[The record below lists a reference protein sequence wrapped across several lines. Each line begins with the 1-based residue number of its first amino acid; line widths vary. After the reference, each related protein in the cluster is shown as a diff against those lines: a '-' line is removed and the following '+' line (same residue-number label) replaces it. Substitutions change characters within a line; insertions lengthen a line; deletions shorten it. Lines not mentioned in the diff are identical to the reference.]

1 MGDAFEQRLE
11 ESRNTPL
18 YGGLTKYQHI
28 ERLGHEDVEGLLD
41 DDVFVQEKLDGA
53 NATVAYVYNPVSLVD
68 ELVIATRNQT
78 ISINGNPRTGF
89 KGLVEYVLNNPGFQ
103 ISGASGW
110 IGWILRGEWL
120 VKHSLNYD
128 ADAFKKFYVFDVQDQ
143 SGSYIHPDTYIP
155 VLTDAG
161 IATVPTLAR
170 VSRPSVDV
178 LTPYSQGLSFLGG
191 ADREG
196 IVVKRYDFVNKW
208 GRTTWGKIVT
218 ADFKEKNK
226 LSFGAAKHDPVELR
240 FVSDRL
246 TETLVMKNVHKTAD
260 EKSESPR
267 VQHMGAVI
275 GRTWHDLLR
284 EELPDWLITTK
295 KQPVFDFQAARK
307 LSDVR
312 TRDVALA
319 YYNGVP
325 SVHTVMETA

>member
-1 MGDAFEQRLE
+1 MDDTFEQRLE

-41 DDVFVQEKLDGA
+41 GAVVVQEKLDGA
-53 NATVAYVYNPVSLVD
+53 NATVAMVDGKLV
-68 ELVIATRNQT
+68 VATRNNT
-78 ISINGNPRTGF
+78 ISVDGSPASGF
-89 KGLVEYVLNNPGFQ
+89 KGLVEYVLAHTGIRALLTGDPT
-103 ISGASGW
+103 
-110 IGWILRGEWL
+110 WILRGEWL
-120 VKHSLNYD
+120 VKHSLNY
-128 ADAFKKFYVFDVQDQ
+128 APGSFKHFYVFDVQ
-143 SGSYIHPDTYIP
+143 SLGRYMEPREYESALEFH
-155 VLTDAG
+155 G
-161 IATVPTLAR
+161 IKFIPTLIQGDNLK
-170 VSRPSVDV
+170 VEELVPH
-178 LTPYSQGLSFLGG
+178 SQGMSFLGG

-260 EKSESPR
+260 EKGESPR

-284 EELPDWLITTK
+284 EELYDWLITTK

-307 LSDVR
+307 LSDAR

-319 YYNGVP
+319 HYNGVP
-325 SVHTVMETA
+325 SVHTEMEVS